1 MDLSS
6 LGMASKVNMNL
17 DLLFEGK
24 IRQSIGV
31 KDSVTAG
38 EKEIKVIVIDKM
50 EKSIVLLQILL

>member
-31 KDSVTAG
+31 KDSVML
-38 EKEIKVIVIDKM
+38 EKKK
-50 EKSIVLLQILL
+50 